1 MGLNEFGWL
10 YFNYLSCLNGLWE
23 VFPGGHDKDNPGI
36 NLSATEMALWRWLH
50 WTSKTNINSGR

>member
-23 VFPGGHDKDNPGI
+23 VFPGGHDKDNLGI
-36 NLSATEMALWRWLH
+36 NLSAP
-50 WTSKTNINSGR
+50 

>member
-23 VFPGGHDKDNPGI
+23 VFSGGHDKDNLGI
-36 NLSATEMALWRWLH
+36 NLSAT
-50 WTSKTNINSGR
+50 